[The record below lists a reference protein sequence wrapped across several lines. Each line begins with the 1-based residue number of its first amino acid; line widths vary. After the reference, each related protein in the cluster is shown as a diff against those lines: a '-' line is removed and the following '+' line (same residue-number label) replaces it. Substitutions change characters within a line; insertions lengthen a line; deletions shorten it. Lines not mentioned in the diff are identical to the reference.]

1 MHLVARG
8 DSLRRKG
15 SREEAGQAGAMMWS
29 QLESA
34 FPLIPRGA
42 LQRGGVQSWT
52 RFETRTPEPA
62 WCPCVSWVQVVFAG
76 GRAGEE

>member
-15 SREEAGQAGAMMWS
+15 SREEAGQAGAMMSS

-34 FPLIPRGA
+34 LPLIPSA
-42 LQRGGVQSWT
+42 LS
-52 RFETRTPEPA
+52 
-62 WCPCVSWVQVVFAG
+62 
-76 GRAGEE
+76 